1 MQGLHEW
8 GLKKGSESK
17 ERTCPICMDIGP
29 FVALTMAF
37 EPASYCDSGPLSHAF
52 VPCGHMV
59 PEKTVTYWA
68 NIPIPHGTKG
78 EWDLH
83 ALSSTRLSMP
93 NHCAFTGLQAECPF
107 CATPLEGSTGFVR
120 LIFQDWIS

>member
-8 GLKKGSESK
+8 GLKAGSEK
-17 ERTCPICMDIGP
+17 ERTCPICMSIGP

-37 EPASYCDSGPLSHAF
+37 EPSSYCDSGPLTHAF

-59 PEKTVTYWA
+59 PEKTAVYWA

-78 EWDLH
+78 E
-83 ALSSTRLSMP
+83 P
-93 NHCAFTGLQAECPF
+93 INEN
-107 CATPLEGSTGFVR
+107 E
-120 LIFQDWIS
+120 IK